1 VIFYLL
7 HTEGD
12 LHMTIPIAER
22 MSRIGTE
29 TAFAVSLEASQLAKQ
44 GKKIYPFHLG
54 DMNIITPPEVM
65 EAAIEAMKKGK
76 TGYSPTAGI
85 PELREALAKE
95 VAAARRLNLTADNV
109 SIQPGGKPTIGK
121 FIMVAMNPGDK
132 VLYPNP
138 GYPIYESQVEFHG
151 GVGVPYGYKEGR
163 DGFILDLETIR
174 KGIGAGAK
182 ILIYNN
188 YQNPTGA
195 SSPKEEMEELARLA
209 VQNDLFVLSDE
220 AYFDIRYSGEPM
232 SIASLPGMAE
242 RTVILYTFSKKF
254 AMTGWRLGAAVG
266 PAKFIEHI
274 SKINVNDESCSNHF
288 IQYGALAGLQ
298 GNQAGPES
306 IIATL
311 KKRRDLMVEK
321 LNAIPGIKCFKPEA
335 TFYLFPNVTGA
346 LQRQGVK
353 DIEKFRQHCL
363 QETGV
368 SFCTRRHF
376 GRPLPGEEEQYVR
389 FAYSGIDVPQI
400 QEGLDKF
407 SKFLT

>member
-1 VIFYLL
+1 
-7 HTEGD
+7 
-12 LHMTIPIAER
+12 MAIPIAER

-29 TAFAVSLEASQLAKQ
+29 TAFAVSLEASQLARQ

-54 DMNIITPPEVM
+54 DMNIITPTNVM
-65 EAAIEAMKKGK
+65 DAAVEAMKKGK

-85 PELREALAKE
+85 PELREALAKDIS
-95 VAAARRLNLTADNV
+95 ASRKLNLTADHI

-138 GYPIYESQVEFHG
+138 GYPIYESQIEFHG
-151 GVGVPYGYKEGR
+151 GVGMPYGYQEGK
-163 DGFILDLETIR
+163 DGFILDLKAIR
-174 KGIGAGAK
+174 KGMQAGAK

-209 VQNDLFVLSDE
+209 VKNDLFVLSDE

-266 PAKFIEHI
+266 PVKFIEHI

-298 GNQAGPES
+298 GSNAGPDS

-311 KKRRDLMVEK
+311 KERRDVLVER

-335 TFYLFPNVTGA
+335 TFYLFPNVTGTM
-346 LQRQGVK
+346 QRKGVK
-353 DIEKFRQHCL
+353 DVEEFRKLCL
-363 QETGV
+363 HETGV

-376 GRPLPGEEEQYVR
+376 GRPLPGETQQYVR
-389 FAYSGIDVPQI
+389 FAYSGIDVSQI
-400 QEGLDKF
+400 NEGMAKLAE
-407 SKFLT
+407 FLT

>member
-1 VIFYLL
+1 
-7 HTEGD
+7 
-12 LHMTIPIAER
+12 MAQPIAER

-29 TAFAVSLEASQLAKQ
+29 TAFAVSLEASQLARQ

-54 DMNIITPPEVM
+54 DMNIITPTNVM
-65 EAAIEAMKKGK
+65 DAAVEAMKKGK

-85 PELREALAKE
+85 PELREALAKDIS
-95 VAAARRLNLTADNV
+95 ASRKLNLTADHV

-138 GYPIYESQVEFHG
+138 GYPIYESQIEFHG
-151 GVGVPYGYKEGR
+151 GVGMPYGYQEGK
-163 DGFILDLETIR
+163 DGFILDLKAIR
-174 KGIGAGAK
+174 KDMQAGAK

-209 VQNDLFVLSDE
+209 VKNDLSVLSDE

-266 PAKFIEHI
+266 PVKFIEHI

-298 GNQAGPES
+298 GSNAGPDS

-311 KKRRDLMVEK
+311 KERRDVLVER

-346 LQRQGVK
+346 MQRKGLK
-353 DIEKFRQHCL
+353 DVEEFRKLCL
-363 QETGV
+363 HETGV

-376 GRPLPGEEEQYVR
+376 GRPLPGETQQYVR
-389 FAYSGIDVPQI
+389 FAYSGIDVSQI
-400 QEGLDKF
+400 NEGMAKVAE
-407 SKFLT
+407 FLT

>member
-1 VIFYLL
+1 
-7 HTEGD
+7 
-12 LHMTIPIAER
+12 MAIPIAER

-29 TAFAVSLEASQLAKQ
+29 TAFSVSLEASQLARQ

-54 DMNIITPPEVM
+54 DMNIITPTNVM
-65 EAAIEAMKKGK
+65 DAAVEAMKKGK

-85 PELREALAKE
+85 PELREALAKDIS
-95 VAAARRLNLTADNV
+95 ASRKLNLTADHV

-138 GYPIYESQVEFHG
+138 GYPIYESQIEFHG
-151 GVGVPYGYKEGR
+151 GVGMPYGYQEGK
-163 DGFILDLETIR
+163 DGFILDLEAVR
-174 KGIGAGAK
+174 KGMQAGAK

-195 SSPKEEMEELARLA
+195 SSTKEEMKELARLA
-209 VQNDLFVLSDE
+209 VKNDLFVLSDE

-266 PAKFIEHI
+266 PVKFIEHI

-298 GNQAGPES
+298 GSNAGPES

-311 KKRRDLMVEK
+311 KERRDVAVER

-346 LQRQGVK
+346 MQRRGVK
-353 DIEKFRQHCL
+353 DVEEFRKLCL
-363 QETGV
+363 HETGV

-376 GRPLPGEEEQYVR
+376 GRPLPGETQQYVR
-389 FAYSGIDVPQI
+389 FAYSGIGVSQI
-400 QEGLDKF
+400 NEGMAKLAE
-407 SKFLT
+407 FLT

>member
-1 VIFYLL
+1 
-7 HTEGD
+7 
-12 LHMTIPIAER
+12 MAIPIAER

-29 TAFAVSLEASQLAKQ
+29 TAFSVSLEASQLARQ

-54 DMNIITPPEVM
+54 DMNIITPTNVM
-65 EAAIEAMKKGK
+65 DAAVEAMKKGK

-85 PELREALAKE
+85 PELREALAKDIS
-95 VAAARRLNLTADNV
+95 ASRKLNLTADHV

-138 GYPIYESQVEFHG
+138 GYPIYESQIEFHG
-151 GVGVPYGYKEGR
+151 GVGMPYGYQEGK
-163 DGFILDLETIR
+163 DGFILDLEAVR
-174 KGIGAGAK
+174 KGMQAGAK

-195 SSPKEEMEELARLA
+195 SSTKEEMKELARLA
-209 VQNDLFVLSDE
+209 VKNDLFVLSDE

-266 PAKFIEHI
+266 PVKFIEHI

-298 GNQAGPES
+298 GSNAGPDS

-311 KKRRDLMVEK
+311 KERRDVLVER

-346 LQRQGVK
+346 MQRKSVK
-353 DIEKFRQHCL
+353 DVEEFRKLCL
-363 QETGV
+363 HETGV

-376 GRPLPGEEEQYVR
+376 GRPLPGETQQYIR
-389 FAYSGIDVPQI
+389 FAYSGIDVSQI
-400 QEGLDKF
+400 NEGLGKLA
-407 SKFLT
+407 KFLA